1 MLALI
6 QSKALELFDKVDLEN
21 TKDKLNFD
29 SFSDF
34 AASVQTEHL
43 IIAGITILAVLGA
56 LSTARMML
64 KVSLLAV
71 AALVAFKL
79 LT

>member
-1 MLALI
+1 MFALI
-6 QSKALELFDKVDLEN
+6 QSKALELFDKADLES

-29 SFSDF
+29 SLSDF
-34 AASVQTEHL
+34 VVSAQTEHL
-43 IIAGITILAVLGA
+43 IMAGITILAVLGA

-64 KVSLLAV
+64 KVGLLAV